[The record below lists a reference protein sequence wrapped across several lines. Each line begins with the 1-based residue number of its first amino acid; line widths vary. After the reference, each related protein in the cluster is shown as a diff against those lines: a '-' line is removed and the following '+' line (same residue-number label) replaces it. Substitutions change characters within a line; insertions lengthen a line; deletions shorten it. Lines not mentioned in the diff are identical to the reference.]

1 MDETS
6 IVILVTIIT
15 TVLPALWAVFGW
27 LARRSWRPVLRG
39 LGLALVPIGLL
50 VTGLMRLLV
59 RALTLVVSWF
69 AHTQMTTTIWTG
81 VIVAAIGLLTWIG
94 AGFMTPLTREEARQR
109 RAEHRERRAAGAAGK
124 PLHLPLGPLGPL
136 RSLRQEPTRPD
147 GPRPHPLRPV
157 DPGCHLRTRNSRR
170 SSRIAESEPLT
181 TCRPRAPWR

>member
-15 TVLPALWAVFGW
+15 TVLPVLWAVFGW

-124 PLHLPLGPLGPL
+124 PAA
-136 RSLRQEPTRPD
+136 PTSRASQARTD
-147 GPRPHPLRPV
+147 KAPRTAP
-157 DPGCHLRTRNSRR
+157 TASRGSGMSPEDEELEQILKDR
-170 SSRIAESEPLT
+170 GI
-181 TCRPRAPWR
+181 

>member
-15 TVLPALWAVFGW
+15 TVLPVLWAIFGW

-59 RALTLVVSWF
+59 RALALVVNWF

-124 PLHLPLGPLGPL
+124 PTA
-136 RSLRQEPTRPD
+136 PTS
-147 GPRPHPLRPV
+147 
-157 DPGCHLRTRNSRR
+157 RTSQVPQAGADKTRRTAPTPAASRR
-170 SSRIAESEPLT
+170 SGMSPEDEELEKILKDRGI
-181 TCRPRAPWR
+181 

>member
-15 TVLPALWAVFGW
+15 TVLPVLWAIFGW

-39 LGLALVPIGLL
+39 LGLVLVPSGLL

-59 RALTLVVSWF
+59 RALSLVVSWF

-124 PLHLPLGPLGPL
+124 PTA
-136 RSLRQEPTRPD
+136 PTSRAS
-147 GPRPHPLRPV
+147 
-157 DPGCHLRTRNSRR
+157 RTSQASQAGATKTRRTASSPAASRR
-170 SSRIAESEPLT
+170 SGMSPEDEELEKILKDRGI
-181 TCRPRAPWR
+181 

>member
-15 TVLPALWAVFGW
+15 TVLPVLWAVFGW

-109 RAEHRERRAAGAAGK
+109 RTEHRERRAAGAAGK
-124 PLHLPLGPLGPL
+124 PAA
-136 RSLRQEPTRPD
+136 PTSRASRASQARTD
-147 GPRPHPLRPV
+147 KAPRTAP
-157 DPGCHLRTRNSRR
+157 TASRR
-170 SSRIAESEPLT
+170 SGMSPEDEELEKILKDRGI
-181 TCRPRAPWR
+181 

>member
-15 TVLPALWAVFGW
+15 TVLPVLWAVFGW

-59 RALTLVVSWF
+59 RALTLVVNWV

-124 PLHLPLGPLGPL
+124 PAA
-136 RSLRQEPTRPD
+136 PTSRTSQASQASQARTD
-147 GPRPHPLRPV
+147 KAPRTAP
-157 DPGCHLRTRNSRR
+157 TASRR
-170 SSRIAESEPLT
+170 SGMSPEDEELEKILKDRGI
-181 TCRPRAPWR
+181 

>member
-15 TVLPALWAVFGW
+15 TVLPVLWAIFGW

-59 RALTLVVSWF
+59 RALTLVVNWF

-124 PLHLPLGPLGPL
+124 PTA
-136 RSLRQEPTRPD
+136 PTSQSSRASRVPQASQA
-147 GPRPHPLRPV
+147 GATKAPRTAP
-157 DPGCHLRTRNSRR
+157 TASRR
-170 SSRIAESEPLT
+170 SGMSPEDEELEKILKDRGI
-181 TCRPRAPWR
+181 

>member
-15 TVLPALWAVFGW
+15 TVLPVLWAVFGW

-59 RALTLVVSWF
+59 RALTLVVNWF

-94 AGFMTPLTREEARQR
+94 AGFMTPLTRQEARQR

-124 PLHLPLGPLGPL
+124 PAA
-136 RSLRQEPTRPD
+136 PTSRTSQASQASQARTD
-147 GPRPHPLRPV
+147 KAPRTAP
-157 DPGCHLRTRNSRR
+157 TASRR
-170 SSRIAESEPLT
+170 SGMSPEDEELEKILKDRGI
-181 TCRPRAPWR
+181 

>member
-15 TVLPALWAVFGW
+15 TVLPVLWAVFGW

-59 RALTLVVSWF
+59 RALTLVVNWF

-109 RAEHRERRAAGAAGK
+109 RAEHRKRRAAGAAGK
-124 PLHLPLGPLGPL
+124 PAA
-136 RSLRQEPTRPD
+136 PTSRASRTSQARTD
-147 GPRPHPLRPV
+147 KAPRTAP
-157 DPGCHLRTRNSRR
+157 TASRR
-170 SSRIAESEPLT
+170 SGMSPEDEELEKILKDRGI
-181 TCRPRAPWR
+181 

>member
-15 TVLPALWAVFGW
+15 TVLPVLWAIFGW

-124 PLHLPLGPLGPL
+124 PAA
-136 RSLRQEPTRPD
+136 PTSRAS
-147 GPRPHPLRPV
+147 
-157 DPGCHLRTRNSRR
+157 RTSQAGATKTRRTASSPAASRR
-170 SSRIAESEPLT
+170 SGMSPEDEELEKILKDRGI
-181 TCRPRAPWR
+181 

>member
-69 AHTQMTTTIWTG
+69 ARTQMTTTIWTG

-124 PLHLPLGPLGPL
+124 PTA
-136 RSLRQEPTRPD
+136 PTSRASQVPQAGAD
-147 GPRPHPLRPV
+147 KTR
-157 DPGCHLRTRNSRR
+157 RTAPSPAASRGSGMSPEDEELEKILKDR
-170 SSRIAESEPLT
+170 GI
-181 TCRPRAPWR
+181 

>member
-15 TVLPALWAVFGW
+15 TVLPVLWAIFGW

-59 RALTLVVSWF
+59 RALSLVVSWF
-69 AHTQMTTTIWTG
+69 AHTQMTTAIWTG

-124 PLHLPLGPLGPL
+124 PAA
-136 RSLRQEPTRPD
+136 PTS
-147 GPRPHPLRPV
+147 
-157 DPGCHLRTRNSRR
+157 RTSQASQAGADKTRRTAPSPAASRGSGLSPEDEELEKILKDR
-170 SSRIAESEPLT
+170 GI
-181 TCRPRAPWR
+181 

>member
-124 PLHLPLGPLGPL
+124 PTA
-136 RSLRQEPTRPD
+136 PTSRAS
-147 GPRPHPLRPV
+147 
-157 DPGCHLRTRNSRR
+157 RTSQAGATKTRRTASSPAASRGSGLSPEDEELEKILKDR
-170 SSRIAESEPLT
+170 GI
-181 TCRPRAPWR
+181 

>member
-15 TVLPALWAVFGW
+15 TVLPVLWAVFGW
-27 LARRSWRPVLRG
+27 LTRSSWRPVLRG

-59 RALTLVVSWF
+59 RALSLVVSWF

-124 PLHLPLGPLGPL
+124 PTA
-136 RSLRQEPTRPD
+136 PTS
-147 GPRPHPLRPV
+147 
-157 DPGCHLRTRNSRR
+157 RTSQASQAGATKTRRTASSPAASRGSGLSPEDEELEKILKDR
-170 SSRIAESEPLT
+170 GI
-181 TCRPRAPWR
+181 

>member
-15 TVLPALWAVFGW
+15 TVLPVLWAIFGW

-59 RALTLVVSWF
+59 RALALVVNWF

-109 RAEHRERRAAGAAGK
+109 RAEHRKRRAAGAAGK
-124 PLHLPLGPLGPL
+124 PAA
-136 RSLRQEPTRPD
+136 PTSRASRTSQARTD
-147 GPRPHPLRPV
+147 KAPRTAP
-157 DPGCHLRTRNSRR
+157 TASRR
-170 SSRIAESEPLT
+170 SGMSPEDEELEKILKDRGI
-181 TCRPRAPWR
+181 

>member
-124 PLHLPLGPLGPL
+124 PAA
-136 RSLRQEPTRPD
+136 PTSQFSQASQAGATKTR
-147 GPRPHPLRPV
+147 
-157 DPGCHLRTRNSRR
+157 RTASSPAASRR
-170 SSRIAESEPLT
+170 SGMSPEDEELEKILKDRGI
-181 TCRPRAPWR
+181 

>member
-15 TVLPALWAVFGW
+15 TVLPVLWAVFGW

-124 PLHLPLGPLGPL
+124 PAA
-136 RSLRQEPTRPD
+136 PTSRASQASQARTD
-147 GPRPHPLRPV
+147 KAPRTAP
-157 DPGCHLRTRNSRR
+157 TASRR
-170 SSRIAESEPLT
+170 SGMSPEDEELEKILKDRGI
-181 TCRPRAPWR
+181 

>member
-109 RAEHRERRAAGAAGK
+109 RAEHRKRRAAGAAGK
-124 PLHLPLGPLGPL
+124 PTA
-136 RSLRQEPTRPD
+136 PTS
-147 GPRPHPLRPV
+147 
-157 DPGCHLRTRNSRR
+157 RTSQASQAGATKTRRTASSPAASRR
-170 SSRIAESEPLT
+170 SGMSPEDEELEKILKDRGI
-181 TCRPRAPWR
+181 

>member
-15 TVLPALWAVFGW
+15 TVLPVLWAVFGW

-124 PLHLPLGPLGPL
+124 PAA
-136 RSLRQEPTRPD
+136 PTSQFSQASQAGATKTR
-147 GPRPHPLRPV
+147 
-157 DPGCHLRTRNSRR
+157 RTASSPAASRR
-170 SSRIAESEPLT
+170 SGMSPEDEELEKILKDRGI
-181 TCRPRAPWR
+181 

>member
-15 TVLPALWAVFGW
+15 TVLPVLWAIFGW

-50 VTGLMRLLV
+50 VTGLIRLLV
-59 RALTLVVSWF
+59 RALALVVNWF

-109 RAEHRERRAAGAAGK
+109 RAEHRKRRAAGAAGK
-124 PLHLPLGPLGPL
+124 PAA
-136 RSLRQEPTRPD
+136 PTSRASRTSQARTD
-147 GPRPHPLRPV
+147 KAPRTAP
-157 DPGCHLRTRNSRR
+157 TASRR
-170 SSRIAESEPLT
+170 SGMSPEDEELEKILKDRGI
-181 TCRPRAPWR
+181 

>member
-124 PLHLPLGPLGPL
+124 PAA
-136 RSLRQEPTRPD
+136 PTSQSSQSSQAGATKTR
-147 GPRPHPLRPV
+147 
-157 DPGCHLRTRNSRR
+157 RTASSPAASRR
-170 SSRIAESEPLT
+170 SGMSPEDEELEKILKDRGI
-181 TCRPRAPWR
+181 

>member
-94 AGFMTPLTREEARQR
+94 AGFMTPLPREEARQR

-124 PLHLPLGPLGPL
+124 PTA
-136 RSLRQEPTRPD
+136 PTSRASRTSQASQARTD
-147 GPRPHPLRPV
+147 KAPRTAP
-157 DPGCHLRTRNSRR
+157 TASRR
-170 SSRIAESEPLT
+170 SGMSPEDEELEKILKDRGI
-181 TCRPRAPWR
+181 